1 MFKVNEYKIVFER
14 LWHQPER
21 HIATCRKRY
30 APSKQPC
37 VCNKILELNGRYD
50 TKCEIYTQDKT
61 MVRQD
66 KPDGIVFCKEP
77 TFTGIAKL
85 HPNDKPD
92 KVDGKKFALRNA
104 MALHD
109 GDMCRIVYPKKDA
122 ADPRYRDGFFKGA
135 RTAIWKAFWVW
146 VTSWK

>member
-1 MFKVNEYKIVFER
+1 MFKVNEYKVVFKR
-14 LWHQPER
+14 VWHQPER
-21 HIATCRKRY
+21 HVATCRKRY

-37 VCNKILELNGRYD
+37 GCNRKFKINGRYD
-50 TKCEIYTQDKT
+50 TKCEIYVQNKLMSTHKLGQ
-61 MVRQD
+61 V
-66 KPDGIVFCKEP
+66 VYSKEP
-77 TFTGIAKL
+77 RFTGIAKL

-104 MALHD
+104 IGLLKVK
-109 GDMCRIVYPKKDA
+109 GQNFCRFETVNQQASFIQKDV
-122 ADPRYRDGFFKGA
+122 